1 MQKGLWQMAFSW
13 LTEPVMPVPSVVPV
27 VKRKA
32 VKHIDLDLTQW
43 CRDTA
48 TSLGL
53 TELAKTVEVV
63 WNSRMRSTAGRAWWP
78 QRLIELN
85 PKVKEHDP
93 EQSARTLRH
102 ELAHLIAYERAG
114 RRKIAPHG
122 IEWRHACA
130 ELGIGGESVCHQLP
144 LPRRTH
150 AKRFLYYCPQCR
162 IEIKRVRK
170 IKGAMA
176 CLACCRSH
184 NGGHYD
190 KRFRF
195 VERHH

>member
-13 LTEPVMPVPSVVPV
+13 LPQPVVPSSVPVP
-27 VKRKA
+27 KRKGL
-32 VKHIDLDLTQW
+32 KQIDADLTQW

-48 TSLGL
+48 SSLGL
-53 TELAKTVEVV
+53 KELAKNVEVV
-63 WNSRMRSTAGRAWWP
+63 WNPRMRSTAGRAWWP
-78 QRLIELN
+78 LRMIELN
-85 PKVKEHDP
+85 PKIEAIDDD
-93 EQSARTLRH
+93 QTTRTLRH

-114 RRKIAPHG
+114 RKRIQPHG

-130 ELGIGGESVCHQLP
+130 ELGIGGEAVCHQLP

-150 AKRFLYYCPQCR
+150 AKRFLYFCPQCR

-176 CLACCRSH
+176 CLACCRSYS
-184 NGGHYD
+184 GGHYD

-195 VERHH
+195 VEKRPA